1 MALYCAIPPITIE
14 AGALIFREV
23 LQSSDSMSDSSLLK
37 VTDLRKS
44 YAGVHALRG
53 ASLELRSGEVH
64 ALVGENGAGKSTLIC
79 IITGAV
85 EADSG
90 EIELDGTLITHNSPR
105 LAKSLGIAAIY
116 QQPALFPELSVAENL
131 ALGLERSTLWRRIN
145 WRARREKAAELL
157 AQVGAGIDPDVWAG
171 DLSMPQQQM
180 LEIARAIGADA
191 RVLIMDEPTASLS
204 DEDAQSL
211 FKVVR
216 RLRSRGVGIIY
227 ISHRLD
233 ELPAI
238 ADRVTVLRD
247 GSTIET
253 LQMNEINREELI
265 RLMVGRELSA
275 IFPKRAVELGET
287 LLELRGLGC
296 SSAGVADVNLSVR
309 SGEIVGLAGLVGA
322 GRTELARTIFGLT
335 PADQGEILLR
345 GERASITS
353 PTEAIRRGI
362 AYLPED
368 RRKHGVISEL
378 PISAN
383 ITLALLDPWERKDVR
398 QTSVC
403 RGGLKAD
410 MVDSDKLKFVGHPGL
425 LRRWSMDFRRER
437 EIASDYVRCFGIKTP
452 ALYSP
457 VSTLSG
463 GNQQKVALSRW
474 LAINPSV
481 LILDEP
487 TQGIDVGAKSEIHE
501 LMMELAEQGAAI
513 LMISSE
519 LPEIL
524 GMSDR
529 VAVMRA
535 GTIRGILNRDEAT
548 QQRVLALAL
557 GQ

>member
-1 MALYCAIPPITIE
+1 
-14 AGALIFREV
+14 V
-23 LQSSDSMSDSSLLK
+23 SD
-37 VTDLRKS
+37 
-44 YAGVHALRG
+44 
-53 ASLELRSGEVH
+53 
-64 ALVGENGAGKSTLIC
+64 I
-79 IITGAV
+79 
-85 EADSG
+85 
-90 EIELDGTLITHNSPR
+90 
-105 LAKSLGIAAIY
+105 
-116 QQPALFPELSVAENL
+116 
-131 ALGLERSTLWRRIN
+131 
-145 WRARREKAAELL
+145 
-157 AQVGAGIDPDVWAG
+157 
-171 DLSMPQQQM
+171 
-180 LEIARAIGADA
+180 
-191 RVLIMDEPTASLS
+191 
-204 DEDAQSL
+204 
-211 FKVVR
+211 
-216 RLRSRGVGIIY
+216 
-227 ISHRLD
+227 
-233 ELPAI
+233 
-238 ADRVTVLRD
+238 
-247 GSTIET
+247 
-253 LQMNEINREELI
+253 
-265 RLMVGRELSA
+265 
-275 IFPKRAVELGET
+275 
-287 LLELRGLGC
+287 
-296 SSAGVADVNLSVR
+296 NLSVR

-335 PADQGEILLR
+335 PADQGEILLS

-383 ITLALLDPWERKDVR
+383 ITLALLAPWARNHP
-398 QTSVC
+398 C
-403 RGGLKAD
+403 LRGVGREAAEG
-410 MVDSDKLKFVGHPGL
+410 DSCARGL

-437 EIASDYVRCFGIKTP
+437 EIASDYVRRFGIKTP

-529 VAVMRA
+529 VAVMRG
-535 GTIRGILNRDEAT
+535 GTIRAILNRDEAT

-557 GQ
+557 GHGNGESDASERRKYVDEQP